1 MSKVKD
7 YLKKREYPSDD
18 INDIKVRVLD
28 IQDRVYD
35 LIGAMNTLTV
45 WMEQTMN
52 DSRDAKIR
60 IREMQDIVHDLQVR
74 VLDTQNQSHNLI
86 SKTEDIKV
94 RTKDTQDRIYD
105 SLWQQKTSTH
115 QRDTMFWHLFKK
127 EGESELDAKKRFFL
141 EMPKAQGTTRLIQE
155 LMISLLKKVDHVC
168 KQNNLNYWIDFGAL
182 IGAVRHKGCI
192 PWDDDIDL
200 GMMREDALKL
210 EEILRKDESVKVRHV
225 IVNRGDGNGAHCVM
239 QVRWNDLDQEGL
251 LNNLDIF
258 KYDYCDERENMWDAY
273 QEERLQ
279 LVELSKA
286 LPTTIPRNENEEE
299 YPEIYEELHAVFDQA
314 VKEADARLGIT
325 FEKNKRIIFAID
337 NCRILISVLLVL

>member
-115 QRDTMFWHLFKK
+115 QRDTIGTYSRKK
-127 EGESELDAKKRFFL
+127 E
-141 EMPKAQGTTRLIQE
+141 
-155 LMISLLKKVDHVC
+155 SL
-168 KQNNLNYWIDFGAL
+168 
-182 IGAVRHKGCI
+182 
-192 PWDDDIDL
+192 
-200 GMMREDALKL
+200 
-210 EEILRKDESVKVRHV
+210 S
-225 IVNRGDGNGAHCVM
+225 
-239 QVRWNDLDQEGL
+239 
-251 LNNLDIF
+251 
-258 KYDYCDERENMWDAY
+258 
-273 QEERLQ
+273 
-279 LVELSKA
+279 
-286 LPTTIPRNENEEE
+286 
-299 YPEIYEELHAVFDQA
+299 
-314 VKEADARLGIT
+314 
-325 FEKNKRIIFAID
+325 
-337 NCRILISVLLVL
+337 